1 MSRDLRVADFVR
13 DEVSRILQRD
23 MRDPRVGSF
32 VNVNDVK
39 VSKDLSYAD
48 IYVSSLQGND
58 AKAQAEL
65 VAVLN
70 RAAGF
75 FRTELAKRHTMRT
88 TPSLGF
94 ITMSWLSEG
103 RGWNN
108 LLARRSRKTSSE
120 PSRRVKNHRSS
131 RAKSK
136 LCLES
141 ARAER
146 LMGYWLWIN
155 RQVFRPMMLCSR
167 PSAYLVRRKL
177 VIRAA

>member
-88 TPSLGF
+88 TPKPRFHYDELVERGRRLGQRIGQA
-94 ITMSWLSEG
+94 ITQDQQRAEP
-103 RGWNN
+103 
-108 LLARRSRKTSSE
+108 KDEE
-120 PSRRVKNHRSS
+120 PSQQQG
-131 RAKSK
+131 
-136 LCLES
+136 E
-141 ARAER
+141 
-146 LMGYWLWIN
+146 
-155 RQVFRPMMLCSR
+155 Q
-167 PSAYLVRRKL
+167 
-177 VIRAA
+177 